1 MSPITMSSSPTV
13 IFHRHQQSTLV
24 LFLLLSIL
32 LYISPIHCVKPKGES
47 KALLRVLNDV
57 DNVLS
62 KETKVLEEL
71 QANRFKEKK
80 YYEIVDGDCKLEPHY
95 QNVVIIVSVSR
106 MHNIKILA
114 KIHAFAKKI

>member
-1 MSPITMSSSPTV
+1 MPPITMSSSPTV

-24 LFLLLSIL
+24 LLLLLSIL

-71 QANRFKEKK
+71 HANRSKEKK
-80 YYEIVDGDCKLEPHY
+80 FEYIYFL
-95 QNVVIIVSVSR
+95 
-106 MHNIKILA
+106 KILFFFVETGVE
-114 KIHAFAKKI
+114 AFGHLPPKTE

>member
-1 MSPITMSSSPTV
+1 MSHP
-13 IFHRHQQSTLV
+13 LV
-24 LFLLLSIL
+24 RTHPRTGKKCLFVNKFFTESVDGLEED
-32 LYISPIHCVKPKGES
+32 ES